1 MAFGDKVSEQL
12 IVGTIGRAHGIRGQV
27 AVRPRTDSIEE
38 RFAPGAVLQ
47 AGDRTLTVASFNLQQ
62 GHLVVAFTDVT
73 DRSAA
78 ELLRGLDLT
87 VEGIP
92 DSIGEDEYH
101 DSELVGLVAVDP
113 GGTRLGEVTG
123 VHHNPSQDLL
133 VLRTDAGERL
143 VPFVAELVPEV
154 DLPGRRVVVNPIPG
168 LLTEVPDED

>member
-1 MAFGDKVSEQL
+1 
-12 IVGTIGRAHGIRGQV
+12 
-27 AVRPRTDSIEE
+27 

-47 AGDRTLTVASFNLQQ
+47 AGGRELTVSSFNLQQ
-62 GHLVVAFTDVT
+62 GRLVVAFAGVT
-73 DRSAA
+73 GRSAA
-78 ELLRGLDLT
+78 EELRGLDLMA
-87 VEGIP
+87 EGIP

-113 GGTRLGEVTG
+113 GGTRLGEVTA

-143 VPFVAELVPEV
+143 VPFVTELVPEV